1 MATWTTE
8 QLRSIHRMLNP
19 ATIAVVGATP
29 RLQYGGRFLRAALRA
44 ADRVRVYAVNP
55 RYDEVMGIKC
65 YPSLDELPEAP
76 DVVGIV
82 VPYHQVMPTLEECAR
97 KRAGS
102 AIVISAGFAE
112 RGDGGRLDLQ
122 RQIGAF
128 ARESGVHI
136 TGPNCL
142 GVANVKAGIW
152 ACAGSRLVMSGGGP
166 IALVSQSGA
175 SAFGPFLTRAVDL
188 GIGYSYIVTTGN
200 EADLES
206 SDFIRYL
213 LDDPDTRVIACFI
226 EGFKDGRKFIDVAR
240 LAAERGKP
248 IVLIKIGRS
257 AAGAK
262 AATSHTAALTGADA
276 VHDAVFKQY
285 GVIRV
290 DDYDEL
296 LETAQW
302 LAYSPPLTKEGVSIV
317 SHSGGISSL
326 TADKCGQMGLQLPD
340 LVPSTR
346 DRLNEILKG
355 FGWAANPADV
365 TTYANSDAFP
375 DILRCMVEG
384 PEVGMLAIASAGAD
398 SQAQQVI
405 DLRDSTDKAVAFL
418 WTGSLTA
425 TDGLNKLK
433 DAKIPVFLSPDR
445 LARGLR
451 SKVNYQHWRERC
463 LKARD
468 VPLPP
473 MSVWQRQALQELST
487 LGRRTLTEHEAR
499 RFLAHWGVTG
509 VREERATTVEE
520 ALAAAGRLGYP
531 VVLKVESADIPHK
544 TEAGVVR
551 LDVRDEVQLRQ
562 AYTEIMHNALVH
574 APQAQVLG
582 VLVQEM
588 VQGGIEVIVGLS
600 QDPLFGPVLLFGMG
614 GILVEL
620 YNDVAMRACPLS
632 ESDAREMLQEV
643 RGTRLLQGFRG
654 RPAADVEALIQ
665 LLMRVSELGLHCERD
680 MRELDLNPLLIL
692 PSGQGVR
699 AADALIVLA
708 EGTPRSSG
716 DHA

>member
-1 MATWTTE
+1 MTSWTAD
-8 QLRSIHRMLNP
+8 QLQSIHRMLNP
-19 ATIAVVGATP
+19 ASIAVVGATP
-29 RLQYGGRFLRAALRA
+29 RLQYGGRFLRAALQA
-44 ADRVRVYAVNP
+44 GDRVRIYPVNP
-55 RYDEVMGIKC
+55 HYDEIMGLKS
-65 YPSLDELPEAP
+65 YPSLQDVPDTP

-97 KRAGS
+97 KQVGS

-112 RGDGGRLDLQ
+112 RGDGGRRDLQ
-122 RQIGAF
+122 RQMGEF
-128 ARESGVHI
+128 ARQSGVRL

-226 EGFKDGRKFIDVAR
+226 EGFKSGRKFMEVAR

-248 IVLIKIGRS
+248 LVLIKIGRS
-257 AAGAK
+257 PAGAK
-262 AATSHTAALTGADA
+262 AATSHTAAMTGTDA

-290 DDYDEL
+290 EDYDEL
-296 LETAQW
+296 LETAQF
-302 LAYSPPLTKEGVSIV
+302 LAYSGPLQKEGVSIV

-326 TADKCGQMGLQLPD
+326 SADKCGQMGLQLPD
-340 LVPSTR
+340 LTPASR
-346 DRLNEILKG
+346 DGLNEVLKG

-365 TTYANSDAFP
+365 TTYANSEAFP
-375 DILRCMVEG
+375 QIMRHMLEG
-384 PEVGMLAIASAGAD
+384 PEVGMLAIASAGGDA
-398 SQAQQVI
+398 QAQQVI
-405 DLRDSTDKAVAFL
+405 DMRDATDKPLAFL

-433 DAKIPVFLSPDR
+433 AAKIPVFLSPDR

-451 SKVNYQHWRERC
+451 SKINSQRWRERA
-463 LKARD
+463 LKASNE
-468 VPLPP
+468 PLQPL
-473 MSVWQRQALQELST
+473 SAGQREALQELHN
-487 LGRRTLTEHEAR
+487 LGRKTLTEYEAR
-499 RFLAHWGVTG
+499 RFLAHWQLTG
-509 VREERATTVEE
+509 VREERTTSIEA
-520 ALAAAGRLGYP
+520 ALAAAGEIGYP
-531 VVLKVESADIPHK
+531 VVLKVESPDIPHK

-551 LDVRDEVQLRQ
+551 LGVQREVELRQ
-562 AYTEIMHNALVH
+562 AYTEIIRNAERH

-588 VQGGIEVIVGLS
+588 VQGGIEAIVGLS

-614 GILVEL
+614 GIFVEL
-620 YNDVAMRACPLS
+620 YQDVALRACPITPG
-632 ESDAREMLQEV
+632 DAHEMLQEV
-643 RGTRLLQGFRG
+643 KGARLLEGFRG
-654 RPAADVEALIQ
+654 QPAADVEALIQ
-665 LLMRVSELGLHCERD
+665 LLVGVSQLGVQCEGD
-680 MRELDLNPLLIL
+680 IRELDLNPLLVL
-692 PSGQGVR
+692 PRGQGVR

-708 EGTPRSSG
+708 
-716 DHA
+716 

>member
-1 MATWTTE
+1 MTSWTAD
-8 QLRSIHRMLNP
+8 QLQSIHRMLNP
-19 ATIAVVGATP
+19 ASIAVVGATP
-29 RLQYGGRFLRAALRA
+29 RLQYGGRFLRAALQA
-44 ADRVRVYAVNP
+44 GDRVRIYPVNP
-55 RYDEVMGIKC
+55 RYDEIMGLKS
-65 YPSLDELPEAP
+65 YPSLQEVPDTP

-97 KRAGS
+97 KQVGS

-112 RGDGGRLDLQ
+112 RGDGGRRDLQ
-122 RQIGAF
+122 RQMGEF
-128 ARESGVHI
+128 ARQSGVRL

-226 EGFKDGRKFIDVAR
+226 EGFKSGRKFMEVAQ

-257 AAGAK
+257 PAGAK
-262 AATSHTAALTGADA
+262 AATSHTAAMTGTDA

-290 DDYDEL
+290 EDYDEL
-296 LETAQW
+296 LETAQF
-302 LAYSPPLTKEGVSIV
+302 LAYSGPLQKEGVSIV

-326 TADKCGQMGLQLPD
+326 SADKCGQMGLQLPD
-340 LVPSTR
+340 LTPASR
-346 DRLNEILKG
+346 DGLNEVLKG

-365 TTYANSDAFP
+365 TTYANSEAFP
-375 DILRCMVEG
+375 QIMRHMVEG
-384 PEVGMLAIASAGAD
+384 PEVGMLAIASAGGDA
-398 SQAQQVI
+398 QAQQVI
-405 DLRDSTDKAVAFL
+405 DMRDATDKPLAFL

-433 DAKIPVFLSPDR
+433 AAKIPVFLSPDR

-451 SKVNYQHWRERC
+451 SKINSQRWRERA
-463 LKARD
+463 LKAGNEPPS
-468 VPLPP
+468 PL
-473 MSVWQRQALQELST
+473 SAGQRQALQEVHN
-487 LGRRTLTEHEAR
+487 LGRKTLTEYEAR
-499 RFLAHWGVTG
+499 RFLAHWQVTG
-509 VREERATTVEE
+509 VREERTTSIEA
-520 ALAAAGRLGYP
+520 ALAAAGQIGYP
-531 VVLKVESADIPHK
+531 VVLKVESPDIPHK

-551 LDVRDEVQLRQ
+551 LGVQSEVELRQ
-562 AYTEIMHNALVH
+562 AYTEIRRNAERH

-588 VQGGIEVIVGLS
+588 VRGGIEAIVGLS
-600 QDPLFGPVLLFGMG
+600 QDALFGPVLLFGMG
-614 GILVEL
+614 GIFVEL
-620 YNDVAMRACPLS
+620 YQDVALRACPITP
-632 ESDAREMLQEV
+632 SDAHEMLQEV
-643 RGTRLLQGFRG
+643 KGARLLEGFRG
-654 RPAADVEALIQ
+654 QPAADVEALIQ
-665 LLMRVSELGLHCERD
+665 LLVGVSQLGAQCEGD
-680 MRELDLNPLLIL
+680 IRELDLNPLLVL
-692 PSGQGVR
+692 PRGQGVR

-708 EGTPRSSG
+708 
-716 DHA
+716 

>member
-1 MATWTTE
+1 
-8 QLRSIHRMLNP
+8 MLNP
-19 ATIAVVGATP
+19 AAIAVVGATP
-29 RLQYGGRFLRAALRA
+29 RLQYGGRFLRAALQA
-44 ADRVRVYAVNP
+44 GDRIRIYPVNP
-55 RYDEVMGIKC
+55 RYDEIMGVKS
-65 YPSLDELPEAP
+65 YPSLQDLPEAP

-82 VPYHQVMPTLEECAR
+82 VPYQQVMPTLEECAR
-97 KRAGS
+97 KQVGS

-112 RGDGGRLDLQ
+112 RGDGGRRDLQ
-122 RQIGAF
+122 RRMGDF
-128 ARESGVHI
+128 ARQSGVRL

-142 GVANVKAGIW
+142 GIANVKAGIW
-152 ACAGSRLVMSGGGP
+152 ACAGSRLVMSAGGP

-226 EGFKDGRKFIDVAR
+226 EGFKDGRKFMEVAR

-257 AAGAK
+257 PAGAK
-262 AATSHTAALTGADA
+262 AATSHTAAMTGADA
-276 VHDAVFKQY
+276 LHDAVFKQY

-290 DDYDEL
+290 EDYDEL
-296 LETAQW
+296 LETSQF
-302 LAYSPPLTKEGVSIV
+302 LAHSRPLRSEGVAIV

-340 LVPSTR
+340 LSPSSR
-346 DRLNEILKG
+346 EGLNEVLKG

-365 TTYANSDAFP
+365 TTYANSEVFP
-375 DILRCMVEG
+375 QIMRYMVEG
-384 PEVGMLAIASAGAD
+384 PEVGMLAIASAGGD
-398 SQAQQVI
+398 SQAQQVVEM
-405 DLRDSTDKAVAFL
+405 RDVTDKPLAFL

-433 DAKIPVFLSPDR
+433 ESKVPVFLSPDR

-451 SKVNYQHWRERC
+451 SKVDYQRRRERC
-463 LKARD
+463 LQAAGQ
-468 VPLPP
+468 PPPP
-473 MSVWQRQALQELST
+473 MSVWQREALQGIIG

-499 RFLAHWGVTG
+499 RFLAHWQVTG
-509 VREERATTVEE
+509 VREERTATVDA
-520 ALAAAGRLGYP
+520 ALAAAERIGYP
-531 VVLKVESADIPHK
+531 VVLKVESPDIPHK

-551 LDVRDEVQLRQ
+551 LGVESDVELRQ
-562 AYTEIMHNALVH
+562 AYTEITHNAERH
-574 APQAQVLG
+574 APKALVLG

-588 VQGGIEVIVGLS
+588 VRGGIETIVGLS

-614 GILVEL
+614 GIFVEI
-620 YNDVAMRACPLS
+620 YREVALRVCPITAG
-632 ESDAREMLQEV
+632 DAREMLQEV
-643 RGTRLLQGFRG
+643 KGARLLEGFRG
-654 RPAADVEALIQ
+654 HPSADVEALIHLLVGVSQ
-665 LLMRVSELGLHCERD
+665 LGVQCEREVQ
-680 MRELDLNPLLIL
+680 ELDLNPLLVL
-692 PSGQGVR
+692 PRGHGVR

-708 EGTPRSSG
+708 
-716 DHA
+716 

>member
-1 MATWTTE
+1 MTSWTADE
-8 QLRSIHRMLNP
+8 LQSIHRMLNP
-19 ATIAVVGATP
+19 SSIAVVGATP
-29 RLQYGGRFLRAALRA
+29 RLQYGGRFLRAALLA
-44 ADRVRVYAVNP
+44 GDRVRVYPVNP
-55 RYDEVMGIKC
+55 RYNEIMGVKS
-65 YPSLDELPEAP
+65 YPSLQDVPEAP

-82 VPYHQVMPTLEECAR
+82 VPYHQVMPTLEECVQ

-122 RQIGAF
+122 RQIGDL
-128 ARESGVHI
+128 ARQSGVRI
-136 TGPNCL
+136 SGPNCL

-206 SDFIRYL
+206 SDFMRYL

-226 EGFKDGRKFIDVAR
+226 EGFKDGRKFMEVAR

-257 AAGAK
+257 PAGAK
-262 AATSHTAALTGADA
+262 AATSHTAAMTGADA

-290 DDYDEL
+290 EDYDEL
-296 LETAQW
+296 LETAQF
-302 LAYSPPLTKEGVSIV
+302 LAYTPPLRKEGVSIV

-340 LVPSTR
+340 LTPSSR
-346 DRLNEILKG
+346 DGLNEVLKG

-365 TTYANSDAFP
+365 TTYANSESFP
-375 DILRCMVEG
+375 QIMRYMVEG
-384 PEVGMLAIASAGAD
+384 PEVGMLAIASAGGD
-398 SQAQQVI
+398 GQAQQVI
-405 DLRDSTDKAVAFL
+405 AMRDAADKPLAFL

-433 DAKIPVFLSPDR
+433 EAKIPVFLSPDR

-451 SKVNYQHWRERC
+451 SKINSQRWRERC
-463 LKARD
+463 REAGK

-473 MSVWQRQALQELST
+473 LTVWQREALQALNGNE
-487 LGRRTLTEHEAR
+487 RRALTEHEAR
-499 RFLAHWGVTG
+499 RFLAHWEVTG
-509 VREERATTVEE
+509 VREERTTTVGD
-520 ALAAAGRLGYP
+520 AVAAAGRIGYP
-531 VVLKVESADIPHK
+531 VVLKVESPDIPHK

-551 LDVRDEVQLRQ
+551 LRLQSDVEVRQ
-562 AYTEIMHNALVH
+562 AYAEIMHNVERH
-574 APQAQVLG
+574 APNAQVLG

-588 VQGGIEVIVGLS
+588 VHGGIEVIVGLS
-600 QDPLFGPVLLFGMG
+600 HDPLFGPVLLLGMG
-614 GILVEL
+614 GIFTEL
-620 YNDVAMRACPLS
+620 YQDVALRACPIT

-643 RGTRLLQGFRG
+643 KGARLLEGFRG
-654 RPAADVEALIQ
+654 HPAADVEALIH
-665 LLMRVSELGLHCERD
+665 LLVCVSHLGAQCEQEI
-680 MRELDLNPLLIL
+680 REMDLNPLLVL
-692 PSGQGVR
+692 PRGQGVR

-708 EGTPRSSG
+708 
-716 DHA
+716 

>member
-1 MATWTTE
+1 MTSSTVD
-8 QLRSIHRMLNP
+8 QLQSIHRMLNP
-19 ATIAVVGATP
+19 TSIAVVGATP
-29 RLQYGGRFLRAALRA
+29 RLQYGGRFLRAALQA
-44 ADRVRVYAVNP
+44 GDRVRLYPVNP
-55 RYDEVMGIKC
+55 RYDEIMGLKS
-65 YPSLDELPEAP
+65 YPSLADVPESP

-97 KRAGS
+97 KQAGS

-128 ARESGVHI
+128 ARESGVRI

-206 SDFIRYL
+206 SDFMRYL
-213 LDDPDTRVIACFI
+213 LDDPETRVIACFI
-226 EGFKDGRKFIDVAR
+226 EGFKDGRKFMEVAR

-257 AAGAK
+257 PAGAK
-262 AATSHTAALTGADA
+262 AATSHTAAMTGADA

-290 DDYDEL
+290 EDYDEL
-296 LETAQW
+296 LETAQF

-326 TADKCGQMGLQLPD
+326 SADKCGQMGLQLPD
-340 LVPSTR
+340 LTPASR
-346 DRLNEILKG
+346 DGLNEVLKG

-365 TTYANSDAFP
+365 TTYANSESFP
-375 DILRCMVEG
+375 QIMRYMVEG
-384 PEVGMLAIASAGAD
+384 PDVGMLAIASAGGD

-405 DLRDSTDKAVAFL
+405 AMRDAMNKPVAFL

-433 DAKIPVFLSPDR
+433 EAKIPVFLSPDR

-451 SKVNYQHWRERC
+451 SKINAQRWQER
-463 LKARD
+463 LRKGAD
-468 VPLPP
+468 EPLPP
-473 MSVWQRQALQELST
+473 TSVWQREALQEISS
-487 LGRRTLTEHEAR
+487 LGRKTLTEHEAR
-499 RFLAHWGVTG
+499 RFLAHWQVTG
-509 VREERATTVEE
+509 VREERTTTVEA
-520 ALAAAGRLGYP
+520 ALAAAEQLGYP
-531 VVLKVESADIPHK
+531 VVLKVESPDIPHK

-551 LDVRDEVQLRQ
+551 LGVPSEVELRQ
-562 AYTEIMHNALVH
+562 AYAEIMHNAQHH
-574 APQAQVLG
+574 APNAQVLG

-588 VQGGIEVIVGLS
+588 VRGDIETIVGLS
-600 QDPLFGPVLLFGMG
+600 RDPLFGPILLFGMG
-614 GILVEL
+614 GIFTEL
-620 YNDVAMRACPLS
+620 YQDVALRACPIS
-632 ESDAREMLQEV
+632 QSDAREMLQEV
-643 RGTRLLQGFRG
+643 KGARLLEGFRG
-654 RPAADVEALIQ
+654 HPVADVDALVH
-665 LLMRVSELGLHCERD
+665 LLVRVSQLGIQCEREI
-680 MRELDLNPLLIL
+680 RELDLNPLLVL
-692 PSGQGVR
+692 PRGQGVR

-708 EGTPRSSG
+708 
-716 DHA
+716 

>member
-1 MATWTTE
+1 MTSWTSD
-8 QLRSIHRMLNP
+8 QLQSIHRMLNP
-19 ATIAVVGATP
+19 ASIAVVGATP
-29 RLQYGGRFLRAALRA
+29 RLQYGGRFLRAALQA
-44 ADRVRVYAVNP
+44 ADQVRVYAVNP
-55 RYDEVMGIKC
+55 RYDEVMGVKC
-65 YPSLDELPEAP
+65 YPSLQDVPEAP

-82 VPYHQVMPTLEECAR
+82 VPYHQVIPTLEECAQ
-97 KRAGS
+97 KRVGS
-102 AIVISAGFAE
+102 AIIISAGFAE
-112 RGDGGRLDLQ
+112 RGDGGRRDLQ

-128 ARESGVHI
+128 ARQSGIRVS
-136 TGPNCL
+136 GPNCL

-152 ACAGSRLVMSGGGP
+152 ACAGSRFGMAGGGP

-175 SAFGPFLTRAVDL
+175 SAFGPFLSRAVDL

-206 SDFIRYL
+206 SDFMRYL

-226 EGFKDGRKFIDVAR
+226 EGFKDGRKFIEVAR

-257 AAGAK
+257 PAGAK
-262 AATSHTAALTGADA
+262 AATSHTAAMTGADA

-290 DDYDEL
+290 EDYDEL
-296 LETAQW
+296 LETAQF
-302 LAYSPPLTKEGVSIV
+302 LAYSPPLTQEGVSIV

-340 LVPSTR
+340 LTPSAR
-346 DRLNEILKG
+346 DGLNEVLKG

-365 TTYANSDAFP
+365 TTYANSENFLQ
-375 DILRCMVEG
+375 ILRYMVEG

-405 DLRDSTDKAVAFL
+405 ELRDSTDKALAFL

-433 DAKIPVFLSPDR
+433 EAKIPVFLSPDR

-451 SKVNYQHWRERC
+451 SKINYQRWRQRC
-463 LKARD
+463 LKAAD
-468 VPLPP
+468 EPLPP
-473 MSVWQRQALQELST
+473 MSVAQREALQGLNG
-487 LGRRTLTEHEAR
+487 LGRRALTEHEAR
-499 RFLAHWGVTG
+499 RLLAHWQVTG
-509 VREERATTVEE
+509 VREERTATVDD
-520 ALAAAGRLGYP
+520 ALGAAGRIGYP
-531 VVLKVESADIPHK
+531 VVLKVESPNIPHK

-551 LDVRDEVQLRQ
+551 LGVQSDVELRQ
-562 AYTEIMHNALVH
+562 AYTEIMHNAARH
-574 APQAQVLG
+574 APNAQVLG

-588 VQGGIEVIVGLS
+588 VRGGIEVIVGLS

-614 GILVEL
+614 GIFVEL
-620 YNDVAMRACPLS
+620 YQDVALRACPIT
-632 ESDAREMLQEV
+632 ETDAREMLQEV
-643 RGTRLLQGFRG
+643 KGARLLEGFRG
-654 RPAADVEALIQ
+654 QPAVDVEALMHLLVRISQLGVQCARDIQ
-665 LLMRVSELGLHCERD
+665 
-680 MRELDLNPLLIL
+680 ELDLNPLLVL
-692 PSGQGVR
+692 PRGQGVK

-708 EGTPRSSG
+708 
-716 DHA
+716 

>member
-1 MATWTTE
+1 MTTWPSD
-8 QLRSIHRMLNP
+8 QLQSIHRMLNP
-19 ATIAVVGATP
+19 ASIAVVGATP
-29 RLQYGGRFLRAALRA
+29 RLQYGGRFLRAALQA
-44 ADRVRVYAVNP
+44 GDRVRVYPVNP
-55 RYDEVMGIKC
+55 RYDEIMGVKS
-65 YPSLDELPEAP
+65 YPSLQDLPEPP

-97 KRAGS
+97 KQACS

-112 RGDGGRLDLQ
+112 RGDGGRRDLQ

-128 ARESGVHI
+128 ARQSGVRI
-136 TGPNCL
+136 SGPNCL

-175 SAFGPFLTRAVDL
+175 SAFGPFLSRAVDL

-213 LDDPDTRVIACFI
+213 LDDPDTHVIACFI
-226 EGFKDGRKFIDVAR
+226 EGFKDGRKFMEVAR

-262 AATSHTAALTGADA
+262 AATSHTAAMTGTDA
-276 VHDAVFKQY
+276 VHDAVFRQY

-290 DDYDEL
+290 EDYDEL
-296 LETAQW
+296 LETAQF

-340 LVPSTR
+340 LTPSAR
-346 DRLNEILKG
+346 DGLNGVLQG

-365 TTYANSDAFP
+365 TTFANSESFP
-375 DILRCMVEG
+375 QIMRYMIAG

-405 DLRDSTDKAVAFL
+405 EMRAAMDKPLAFL

-433 DAKIPVFLSPDR
+433 EARIPVFLSPDR
-445 LARGLR
+445 LARALR
-451 SKVNYQHWRERC
+451 SKINSQRWRERV
-463 LKARD
+463 LKSGD
-468 VPLPP
+468 EPLPAL
-473 MSVWQRQALQELST
+473 SVWQGEALQELNG
-487 LGRRTLTEHEAR
+487 LGRKTLTEHEAR
-499 RFLAHWGVTG
+499 RFLAHWQVTG
-509 VREERATTVEE
+509 IREERTLTVDG
-520 ALAAAGRLGYP
+520 ALAAANQIGYP
-531 VVLKVESADIPHK
+531 VVLKVESPDIPHK

-551 LDVRDEVQLRQ
+551 LDVQSDVELRQ
-562 AYTEIMHNALVH
+562 AYTEIMHNAERH
-574 APQAQVLG
+574 TSNAQVLG

-588 VQGGIEVIVGLS
+588 VRGGIEAIVGLS

-614 GILVEL
+614 GIFVEL
-620 YNDVAMRACPLS
+620 YQDVALRACPITP
-632 ESDAREMLQEV
+632 SDAREMLQEV
-643 RGTRLLQGFRG
+643 KGARLLEGFRG
-654 RPAADVEALIQ
+654 YPAADVDALIH
-665 LLMRVSELGLHCERD
+665 LLVRVSHLGVQCEREI
-680 MRELDLNPLLIL
+680 RELDLNPLLIL
-692 PSGQGVR
+692 PRGQGVR
-699 AADALIVLA
+699 AADALIILA
-708 EGTPRSSG
+708 
-716 DHA
+716 

>member
-1 MATWTTE
+1 MTSWTAD
-8 QLRSIHRMLNP
+8 QLQSIHRMLNP
-19 ATIAVVGATP
+19 SSIAVVGATP
-29 RLQYGGRFLRAALRA
+29 RLQYGGRFLRAALQA
-44 ADRVRVYAVNP
+44 GDRIRVYPVNP
-55 RYDEVMGIKC
+55 RYDEIMGVRS
-65 YPSLDELPEAP
+65 YPSLQDVPEAP

-82 VPYHQVMPTLEECAR
+82 VPYHQVMPTLEECVQ

-122 RQIGAF
+122 RQIGDL
-128 ARESGVHI
+128 ARQSGVRI
-136 TGPNCL
+136 SGPNCL

-206 SDFIRYL
+206 SDFMRYL

-226 EGFKDGRKFIDVAR
+226 EGFKDGRKFMEVAR

-257 AAGAK
+257 PAGAK
-262 AATSHTAALTGADA
+262 AATSHTAAMTGADA

-290 DDYDEL
+290 EDYDEL
-296 LETAQW
+296 LETAQF
-302 LAYSPPLTKEGVSIV
+302 LAYTPPLRKEGVSIV

-340 LVPSTR
+340 LTPSSR
-346 DRLNEILKG
+346 DGLNEVLKG

-365 TTYANSDAFP
+365 TTYANSESFP
-375 DILRCMVEG
+375 QIMRYMVEG
-384 PEVGMLAIASAGAD
+384 PEVGMLAIASAGGD
-398 SQAQQVI
+398 GQAQQVI
-405 DLRDSTDKAVAFL
+405 AMRDAADKPLAFL

-433 DAKIPVFLSPDR
+433 EAKIPVFLSPDR

-451 SKVNYQHWRERC
+451 SKINSQRWRERC
-463 LKARD
+463 REAGK

-473 MSVWQRQALQELST
+473 LTVWQREALQALNGNE
-487 LGRRTLTEHEAR
+487 RRALTEHEAR
-499 RFLAHWGVTG
+499 RFLAHWEVTG
-509 VREERATTVEE
+509 VREERTTTVGD
-520 ALAAAGRLGYP
+520 AVAAAGRIGYP
-531 VVLKVESADIPHK
+531 VVLKVESPDIPHK

-551 LDVRDEVQLRQ
+551 LRLQSDVEVRQ
-562 AYTEIMHNALVH
+562 AYAEIMHNVERH
-574 APQAQVLG
+574 APNAQVLG

-588 VQGGIEVIVGLS
+588 VHGGIEVIVGLS
-600 QDPLFGPVLLFGMG
+600 HDPLFGPVLLLGMG
-614 GILVEL
+614 GIFTEL
-620 YNDVAMRACPLS
+620 YQDVALRACPIT

-643 RGTRLLQGFRG
+643 KGARLLEGFRG
-654 RPAADVEALIQ
+654 HPAADVEALIH
-665 LLMRVSELGLHCERD
+665 LLVCVSHLGAQCEQEI
-680 MRELDLNPLLIL
+680 REMDLNPLLVL
-692 PSGQGVR
+692 PRGQGVR

-708 EGTPRSSG
+708 
-716 DHA
+716 

>member
-1 MATWTTE
+1 MTSWTSE
-8 QLRSIHRMLNP
+8 QLQSIHRMLNP
-19 ATIAVVGATP
+19 TSIAVVGATP
-29 RLQYGGRFLRAALRA
+29 RLQYGGRFLRAALQA
-44 ADRVRVYAVNP
+44 SDRVRIYPVNP
-55 RYDEVMGIKC
+55 RYDEIMGVKS
-65 YPSLDELPEAP
+65 YPSLADVPESP

-97 KRAGS
+97 MRVGS

-112 RGDGGRLDLQ
+112 RGDGGRRDLQ
-122 RQIGAF
+122 SQIGVF
-128 ARESGVHI
+128 ARQSGVRI

-142 GVANVKAGIW
+142 GIANVKAGIW

-213 LDDPDTRVIACFI
+213 LDDSDTRVIACFI
-226 EGFKDGRKFIDVAR
+226 EGLKDGRKFMEVAH

-257 AAGAK
+257 PAGAK
-262 AATSHTAALTGADA
+262 AATSHTAAMTGADA

-290 DDYDEL
+290 EDYDEL
-296 LETAQW
+296 LETSQF
-302 LAYSPPLTKEGVSIV
+302 LAYSRPLQHEGVSIV

-340 LVPSTR
+340 LTPSSR
-346 DRLNEILKG
+346 EGLNEVLKG

-365 TTYANSDAFP
+365 TTYANSAAFP
-375 DILRCMVEG
+375 RIMHYMVEG
-384 PEVGMLAIASAGAD
+384 PEVGMLAIASAGGD
-398 SQAQQVI
+398 SQAQQVVEM
-405 DLRDSTDKAVAFL
+405 RDATDKSLAFL

-433 DAKIPVFLSPDR
+433 ESKIPVFLSPDR

-451 SKVNYQHWRERC
+451 SKINYQRWRERC
-463 LKARD
+463 LRAAD
-468 VPLPP
+468 QPLPP
-473 MSVWQRQALQELST
+473 TSMWQGQALQELNGF
-487 LGRRTLTEHEAR
+487 GRRTLTEHEAR
-499 RFLAHWGVTG
+499 RFLAHWQVTG
-509 VREERATTVEE
+509 VREERTTTVDE
-520 ALAAAGRLGYP
+520 ALAAAGRIGYP
-531 VVLKVESADIPHK
+531 VVLKVESPDIPHK

-551 LDVRDEVQLRQ
+551 LGVQSDVELRH
-562 AYTEIMHNALVH
+562 AYTEIMHNAEHH
-574 APQAQVLG
+574 APNALVIG

-588 VQGGIEVIVGLS
+588 ICGGIEAIVGLS

-614 GILVEL
+614 GIFVEL
-620 YNDVAMRACPLS
+620 YEDVALRACPITP
-632 ESDAREMLQEV
+632 SDAHEMLQEV
-643 RGTRLLQGFRG
+643 KGARLLEGFRG
-654 RPAADVEALIQ
+654 HPTADVEALIR
-665 LLMRVSELGLHCERD
+665 LLVGVSHLGVQCEREI
-680 MRELDLNPLLIL
+680 RELDLNPLLVL
-692 PSGQGVR
+692 PRGQGVR

-708 EGTPRSSG
+708 
-716 DHA
+716 

>member
-1 MATWTTE
+1 MASWTAD
-8 QLRSIHRMLNP
+8 QLQSIHRMLNP
-19 ATIAVVGATP
+19 TSIAVVGATP
-29 RLQYGGRFLRAALRA
+29 RLQYGGRFLRAALQA
-44 ADRVRVYAVNP
+44 GDRVRLYPVNP
-55 RYDEVMGIKC
+55 RYDEIMGLKS
-65 YPSLDELPEAP
+65 YPSLADVPESP

-97 KRAGS
+97 KQAGS

-112 RGDGGRLDLQ
+112 RGDGGRRDLQ
-122 RQIGAF
+122 REIGAF
-128 ARESGVHI
+128 ARQSGVRI

-166 IALVSQSGA
+166 VALVSQSGA

-206 SDFIRYL
+206 SDFMRYL

-226 EGFKDGRKFIDVAR
+226 EGFKDGRKFIEVAR

-248 IVLIKIGRS
+248 IVMIKIGRS
-257 AAGAK
+257 PAGAK
-262 AATSHTAALTGADA
+262 AATSHTAAMTGTDA

-290 DDYDEL
+290 EDYDEL
-296 LETAQW
+296 LETSQF
-302 LAYSPPLTKEGVSIV
+302 LAYSRPLRQEGISIV

-340 LVPSTR
+340 LTPASR
-346 DRLNEILKG
+346 DGLNEVLKG

-365 TTYANSDAFP
+365 TTYANSESFP
-375 DILRCMVEG
+375 QIMRYMVEG
-384 PEVGMLAIASAGAD
+384 PEVGMLAIASAGGD
-398 SQAQQVI
+398 NQAQQVVAM
-405 DLRDSTDKAVAFL
+405 RDATDKPVAFL

-433 DAKIPVFLSPDR
+433 EAKIPVFLSPDR

-451 SKVNYQHWRERC
+451 SKINAQRWRERL
-463 LKARD
+463 LKGAD
-468 VPLPP
+468 EPLQP
-473 MSVWQRQALQELST
+473 MSAWRREALQELSR
-487 LGRRTLTEHEAR
+487 LGRKTLTEYEAR
-499 RFLAHWGVTG
+499 RFLAHWQVTG
-509 VREERATTVEE
+509 VGEERTTTVEA
-520 ALAAAGRLGYP
+520 ALAAAGQIGYP
-531 VVLKVESADIPHK
+531 VVLKVESPDIPHK

-551 LDVRDEVQLRQ
+551 LGVQSDVELRQ
-562 AYTEIMHNALVH
+562 TYAEIMHNAEHH
-574 APQAQVLG
+574 APNAQVLG

-588 VQGGIEVIVGLS
+588 VSGGIETIVGLS

-614 GILVEL
+614 GIFTEL
-620 YNDVAMRACPLS
+620 YQDVALRACPIS
-632 ESDAREMLQEV
+632 QSDAREMLQEV
-643 RGTRLLQGFRG
+643 KGARLLEGFRG
-654 RPAADVEALIQ
+654 HPAADVDALVH
-665 LLMRVSELGLHCERD
+665 LLVRVSQLGVQCEGEV
-680 MRELDLNPLLIL
+680 RELDLNPLLVL
-692 PSGQGVR
+692 PRGQGLR

-708 EGTPRSSG
+708 
-716 DHA
+716 

>member
-1 MATWTTE
+1 MTSWTAD
-8 QLRSIHRMLNP
+8 QLQSIHRMLNP
-19 ATIAVVGATP
+19 SSIAVVGATP
-29 RLQYGGRFLRAALRA
+29 RLQYGGRFLRAALQA
-44 ADRVRVYAVNP
+44 GDRIRVYPVNP
-55 RYDEVMGIKC
+55 RYDEIMGVKS
-65 YPSLDELPEAP
+65 YPSLQDVPEAP

-82 VPYHQVMPTLEECAR
+82 VPYHQVMPTLEECAQ

-122 RQIGAF
+122 RQIGDF
-128 ARESGVHI
+128 ARQSGVRI
-136 TGPNCL
+136 SGPNCL

-152 ACAGSRLVMSGGGP
+152 ACAGSRLVMSVGGP
-166 IALVSQSGA
+166 VTLVSQSGA

-213 LDDPDTRVIACFI
+213 VDDPDTRVIACFI
-226 EGFKDGRKFIDVAR
+226 EGFKDGRKFMEVAR

-257 AAGAK
+257 PAGAK
-262 AATSHTAALTGADA
+262 AATSHTAAMTGADA

-290 DDYDEL
+290 EDYDEL
-296 LETAQW
+296 LETAQF
-302 LAYSPPLTKEGVSIV
+302 LAFTPPLRKEGVSIV

-340 LVPSTR
+340 LTPSSR
-346 DRLNEILKG
+346 DGLNEVLKG

-365 TTYANSDAFP
+365 TTYANSESFP
-375 DILRCMVEG
+375 QIMRYMVEG
-384 PEVGMLAIASAGAD
+384 PEVGMLAIASAGGD

-405 DLRDSTDKAVAFL
+405 AMRDATDKPLAFL

-433 DAKIPVFLSPDR
+433 EAKIPVFLSPDR

-451 SKVNYQHWRERC
+451 SKINSQRWRERC
-463 LKARD
+463 IESGK
-468 VPLPP
+468 VTLPP
-473 MSVWQRQALQELST
+473 LTAWQREALRALNGG
-487 LGRRTLTEHEAR
+487 GRRALTEHEAR
-499 RFLAHWGVTG
+499 RFLAHWEVTG
-509 VREERATTVEE
+509 VREERTTTVDE
-520 ALAAAGRLGYP
+520 AVAAAGRVGYP
-531 VVLKVESADIPHK
+531 VVLKVESPDIPHK

-551 LDVRDEVQLRQ
+551 LRLQSDVEVRQ
-562 AYTEIMHNALVH
+562 AYTEIMHNVERH
-574 APQAQVLG
+574 APNAQVLG

-600 QDPLFGPVLLFGMG
+600 HDPLFGPVLLLGMG
-614 GILVEL
+614 GIFTEL
-620 YNDVAMRACPLS
+620 YQDVALRACPITA
-632 ESDAREMLQEV
+632 SDAREMLQEV
-643 RGTRLLQGFRG
+643 KGARLLEGFRG
-654 RPAADVEALIQ
+654 QPAADVEALIH
-665 LLMRVSELGLHCERD
+665 LLVRVSHLGAQCEREV
-680 MRELDLNPLLIL
+680 REMDLNPLLVL
-692 PSGQGVR
+692 PRGQGVR

-708 EGTPRSSG
+708 
-716 DHA
+716 

>member
-1 MATWTTE
+1 MTSWTAD
-8 QLRSIHRMLNP
+8 QLQSIHRMLNP
-19 ATIAVVGATP
+19 SSIAVVGATP
-29 RLQYGGRFLRAALRA
+29 RLQYGGRFLRAALQA
-44 ADRVRVYAVNP
+44 GDRIRVYPVNP
-55 RYDEVMGIKC
+55 RYDEIMGVRS
-65 YPSLDELPEAP
+65 YPSLQDVPEAP

-82 VPYHQVMPTLEECAR
+82 VPYHQVMPTLEECVQ

-122 RQIGAF
+122 RQIGDL
-128 ARESGVHI
+128 ARQSGVRI
-136 TGPNCL
+136 SGPNCL

-206 SDFIRYL
+206 SDFMRYL

-226 EGFKDGRKFIDVAR
+226 EGFKDGRKFMEVAR

-257 AAGAK
+257 SAGAK
-262 AATSHTAALTGADA
+262 AATSHTAAMTGADA

-290 DDYDEL
+290 EDYDEL
-296 LETAQW
+296 LETAQF
-302 LAYSPPLTKEGVSIV
+302 LAYTPPLRKEGVSIV

-340 LVPSTR
+340 LTPSSR
-346 DRLNEILKG
+346 DGLNEVLKG

-365 TTYANSDAFP
+365 TTYANSESFP
-375 DILRCMVEG
+375 QIMRYMVEG
-384 PEVGMLAIASAGAD
+384 PEVGMLAIASAGGD
-398 SQAQQVI
+398 GQAQQVI
-405 DLRDSTDKAVAFL
+405 AMRDAADKPLAFL

-433 DAKIPVFLSPDR
+433 EAKIPVFLSPDR

-451 SKVNYQHWRERC
+451 SKINSQRWRERC
-463 LKARD
+463 REAGK

-473 MSVWQRQALQELST
+473 LTVWQREALQALNGNE
-487 LGRRTLTEHEAR
+487 RRALTEHEAR
-499 RFLAHWGVTG
+499 RFLAHWEVTG
-509 VREERATTVEE
+509 VREERTTTVGD
-520 ALAAAGRLGYP
+520 AVAAAGRIGYP
-531 VVLKVESADIPHK
+531 VVLKVESPDIPHK

-551 LDVRDEVQLRQ
+551 LRLQSDVEVRQ
-562 AYTEIMHNALVH
+562 AYAEIMHNVERH
-574 APQAQVLG
+574 APNAQVLG

-588 VQGGIEVIVGLS
+588 VHGGIEVIVGLS
-600 QDPLFGPVLLFGMG
+600 HDPLFGPVLLLGMG
-614 GILVEL
+614 GIFTEL
-620 YNDVAMRACPLS
+620 YQDVALRACPIT

-643 RGTRLLQGFRG
+643 KGARLLEGFRG
-654 RPAADVEALIQ
+654 HPAADVEALIH
-665 LLMRVSELGLHCERD
+665 LLVCVSHLGAQCEQEI
-680 MRELDLNPLLIL
+680 REMDLNPLLVL
-692 PSGQGVR
+692 PRGQGVR

-708 EGTPRSSG
+708 
-716 DHA
+716 

>member
-1 MATWTTE
+1 MTSWTPD

-19 ATIAVVGATP
+19 SSIAVVGATP
-29 RLQYGGRFLRAALRA
+29 RLQYGGRFLQAALRA
-44 ADRVRVYAVNP
+44 ADRVRIYPVNP
-55 RYDEVMGIKC
+55 RYEEIMGVTC
-65 YPSLDELPEAP
+65 YPSLQEIPEAP

-97 KRAGS
+97 KQAGS

-112 RGDGGRLDLQ
+112 RGDGGRRDLQ

-128 ARESGVHI
+128 ARDSGI
-136 TGPNCL
+136 RISGPNCL

-206 SDFIRYL
+206 SDFMRYL
-213 LDDPDTRVIACFI
+213 LDDPETRVIACFI
-226 EGFKDGRKFIDVAR
+226 EGFKDGRKFMDVAR

-262 AATSHTAALTGADA
+262 AATSHTAAMTGADA

-290 DDYDEL
+290 EDYDEL
-296 LETAQW
+296 LETAQF
-302 LAYSPPLTKEGVSIV
+302 LAYTPSLQQEGVSIV

-326 TADKCGQMGLQLPD
+326 TADKCGQMGLRLPD
-340 LVPSTR
+340 LTPSSR
-346 DRLNEILKG
+346 DGLNEVLKG

-365 TTYANSDAFP
+365 TTYANSQAFP
-375 DILRCMVEG
+375 EILRYMVEG
-384 PEVGMLAIASAGAD
+384 PEVGLLAIASAGGD

-405 DLRDSTDKAVAFL
+405 ELRDATEKAVAFL

-433 DAKIPVFLSPDR
+433 EGKIPVFLSPDR

-463 LKARD
+463 LTAGSAA
-468 VPLPP
+468 LPP
-473 MSVWQRQALQELST
+473 LSVRQSEALQELT
-487 LGRRTLTEHEAR
+487 GLAQRALTEYEAR
-499 RFLAHWGVTG
+499 RFLAHWDVAG
-509 VREERATTVEE
+509 VREERATTIDE
-520 ALAAAGRLGYP
+520 ALAAAGRIGYP
-531 VVLKVESADIPHK
+531 VVLKVESPDIPHK

-551 LDVRDEVQLRQ
+551 LGLQSDAELRQ
-562 AYTEIMHNALVH
+562 AYGAIMHNAERH
-574 APQAQVLG
+574 APQARILG

-600 QDPLFGPVLLFGMG
+600 HDPLFGPVLLFGMG
-614 GILVEL
+614 GIQVEL
-620 YNDVAMRACPLS
+620 YQDVALRACPVAD
-632 ESDAREMLQEV
+632 SDARDMVQDV
-643 RGTRLLQGFRG
+643 RGARLLEGFRG
-654 RPAADVEALIQ
+654 QPAADVEALVHT
-665 LLMRVSELGLHCERD
+665 LVRVSQLGVQCEREI
-680 MRELDLNPLLIL
+680 RELDLNPLLVL
-692 PSGQGVR
+692 PRGQGVR
-699 AADALIVLA
+699 AADALIVLTDA
-708 EGTPRSSG
+708 STPL
-716 DHA
+716 

>member
-1 MATWTTE
+1 MTSWTAD
-8 QLRSIHRMLNP
+8 QLQSIHRMLNP
-19 ATIAVVGATP
+19 SSIAVVGATP
-29 RLQYGGRFLRAALRA
+29 RLQYGGRFLRAALQA
-44 ADRVRVYAVNP
+44 GDRIRVYPVNP
-55 RYDEVMGIKC
+55 RYDEIMGVRS
-65 YPSLDELPEAP
+65 YPSLQDVPEAP

-82 VPYHQVMPTLEECAR
+82 VPYHQVMPTLEECVQ

-122 RQIGAF
+122 RQIGDL
-128 ARESGVHI
+128 ARQSGVRI
-136 TGPNCL
+136 SGPNCL

-206 SDFIRYL
+206 SDFTRYL

-226 EGFKDGRKFIDVAR
+226 EGFKDGRKFMEVAR

-257 AAGAK
+257 SAGAK
-262 AATSHTAALTGADA
+262 AATSHTAAMTGADA

-290 DDYDEL
+290 EDYDEL
-296 LETAQW
+296 LETAQF
-302 LAYSPPLTKEGVSIV
+302 LAYTPPLRKEGVSIV

-340 LVPSTR
+340 LTPSSR
-346 DRLNEILKG
+346 DGLNEVLKG

-365 TTYANSDAFP
+365 TTYANSESFP
-375 DILRCMVEG
+375 QIMRYMVEG
-384 PEVGMLAIASAGAD
+384 PEVGMLAIASAGGD
-398 SQAQQVI
+398 GQAQQVI
-405 DLRDSTDKAVAFL
+405 AMRDAADKPLAFL

-433 DAKIPVFLSPDR
+433 EAKIPVFLSPDR

-451 SKVNYQHWRERC
+451 SKINSQRWRERC
-463 LKARD
+463 REAGK

-473 MSVWQRQALQELST
+473 LTVWQREALQALNGNE
-487 LGRRTLTEHEAR
+487 RRALTEHEAR
-499 RFLAHWGVTG
+499 RFLAHWEVTG
-509 VREERATTVEE
+509 VREERTTTVGD
-520 ALAAAGRLGYP
+520 AVAAAGRIGYP
-531 VVLKVESADIPHK
+531 VVLKVESPDIPHK

-551 LDVRDEVQLRQ
+551 LRLQSDVEVRQ
-562 AYTEIMHNALVH
+562 AYAEIMHNVERH
-574 APQAQVLG
+574 APNAQVLG

-588 VQGGIEVIVGLS
+588 VHGGIEVIVGLS
-600 QDPLFGPVLLFGMG
+600 HDPLFGPVLLLGMG
-614 GILVEL
+614 GIFTEL
-620 YNDVAMRACPLS
+620 YQDVALRACPIT

-643 RGTRLLQGFRG
+643 KGARLLEGFRG
-654 RPAADVEALIQ
+654 HPAADVEALIH
-665 LLMRVSELGLHCERD
+665 LLVCVSHLGAQCEQEI
-680 MRELDLNPLLIL
+680 REMDLNPLLVL
-692 PSGQGVR
+692 PRGQGVR

-708 EGTPRSSG
+708 
-716 DHA
+716 

>member
-1 MATWTTE
+1 MTSWTSD
-8 QLRSIHRMLNP
+8 QLQSIHRMLNP
-19 ATIAVVGATP
+19 ASIAVVGATP
-29 RLQYGGRFLRAALRA
+29 RLQYGGRFLRAALQA
-44 ADRVRVYAVNP
+44 GDRVRIYPVNP
-55 RYDEVMGIKC
+55 RYDEIMGLKS
-65 YPSLDELPEAP
+65 YPSLQDVPDTP

-97 KRAGS
+97 KRVGS

-112 RGDGGRLDLQ
+112 RGDGGRRDLQ
-122 RQIGAF
+122 RQIGEF
-128 ARESGVHI
+128 ARQSGVRI

-226 EGFKDGRKFIDVAR
+226 EGFKSGRKFMEVAQ

-248 IVLIKIGRS
+248 LVLIKIGRS
-257 AAGAK
+257 PAGAK
-262 AATSHTAALTGADA
+262 AATSHTAAMTGTDA

-290 DDYDEL
+290 EDYDEL
-296 LETAQW
+296 LETAQF
-302 LAYSPPLTKEGVSIV
+302 LAYSGPLQKEGVSIV

-326 TADKCGQMGLQLPD
+326 SADKCGQMGLQLPD
-340 LVPSTR
+340 LTPASR
-346 DRLNEILKG
+346 DGLNEVLKG

-365 TTYANSDAFP
+365 TTYANSEAFP
-375 DILRCMVEG
+375 QIMRYMVEG
-384 PEVGMLAIASAGAD
+384 PEVGMLAIASAGGDA
-398 SQAQQVI
+398 QAQQVI
-405 DLRDSTDKAVAFL
+405 DMRDATEKPLAFL

-433 DAKIPVFLSPDR
+433 AAKIPVFLSPDR

-451 SKVNYQHWRERC
+451 SKINSQRWRERI
-463 LKARD
+463 LKAGD
-468 VPLPP
+468 EPLPP
-473 MSVWQRQALQELST
+473 LSVGQREALQELHD
-487 LGRRTLTEHEAR
+487 LGRKTLTEHEAR
-499 RFLAHWGVTG
+499 RFLAHWQVTS
-509 VREERATTVEE
+509 VREERTTSIDA
-520 ALAAAGRLGYP
+520 ALAAAGEIGYP
-531 VVLKVESADIPHK
+531 VVLKVESPDIPHK

-551 LDVRDEVQLRQ
+551 LRVRSEVELQQ
-562 AYTEIMHNALVH
+562 AYTEIIHNAERH

-588 VQGGIEVIVGLS
+588 VQGGIETIVGLS
-600 QDPLFGPVLLFGMG
+600 QDILFGPVLLFGMG
-614 GILVEL
+614 GIFVEL
-620 YNDVAMRACPLS
+620 YQDVALRACPITP
-632 ESDAREMLQEV
+632 SDAHEMLQEV
-643 RGTRLLQGFRG
+643 KGARLLDGFRG
-654 RPAADVEALIQ
+654 QPAADVEALIQ
-665 LLMRVSELGLHCERD
+665 LLVGVSQLGAQCEGD
-680 MRELDLNPLLIL
+680 IWELDLNPLLVL
-692 PSGQGVR
+692 PRGQGVR

-708 EGTPRSSG
+708 
-716 DHA
+716 

>member
-1 MATWTTE
+1 
-8 QLRSIHRMLNP
+8 
-19 ATIAVVGATP
+19 
-29 RLQYGGRFLRAALRA
+29 
-44 ADRVRVYAVNP
+44 
-55 RYDEVMGIKC
+55 
-65 YPSLDELPEAP
+65 
-76 DVVGIV
+76 

-97 KRAGS
+97 KQVGS

-122 RQIGAF
+122 RQIGSF
-128 ARESGVHI
+128 ARQSGVRI

-152 ACAGSRLVMSGGGP
+152 ACAGSRLVMSASGP

-226 EGFKDGRKFIDVAR
+226 EGFKDGRKFMEVAR

-257 AAGAK
+257 LAGAK
-262 AATSHTAALTGADA
+262 AATSHTAAMTGADA
-276 VHDAVFKQY
+276 VHDAVFMQY

-290 DDYDEL
+290 EDYDEL
-296 LETAQW
+296 LETSQF
-302 LAYSPPLTKEGVSIV
+302 LAYSGPLSQEGVSIV

-340 LVPSTR
+340 LTPASR
-346 DRLNEILKG
+346 DGLNAVLKG

-365 TTYANSDAFP
+365 TTYANSDSFP
-375 DILRCMVEG
+375 EIMRYMVAG
-384 PEVGMLAIASAGAD
+384 PEVGMLAIASAGGD

-405 DLRDSTDKAVAFL
+405 EMRDATDKPLAFL

-433 DAKIPVFLSPDR
+433 ASKIPVFLSPDR

-451 SKVNYQHWRERC
+451 SKINYQRWRERC
-463 LKARD
+463 LKVGD
-468 VPLPP
+468 EPLQP
-473 MSVWQRQALQELST
+473 MSLTQREALQDLKG
-487 LGRRTLTEHEAR
+487 LGRRALTEHEAR
-499 RFLAHWGVTG
+499 RFLAHWDVAG
-509 VREERATTVEE
+509 VREERTTSIEE
-520 ALAAAGRLGYP
+520 ALAAAGRIGYP
-531 VVLKVESADIPHK
+531 VVLKVESPDIPHK

-551 LDVRDEVQLRQ
+551 LGVQSDVELRQ
-562 AYTEIMHNALVH
+562 AYTEIIDHAGRH
-574 APQAQVLG
+574 APNAQVLG

-588 VQGGIEVIVGLS
+588 IRGGIEVIVGLS
-600 QDPLFGPVLLFGMG
+600 RDLLFGPVLLFGMG
-614 GILVEL
+614 GIFVEL
-620 YNDVAMRACPLS
+620 YQDVALRACPITH
-632 ESDAREMLQEV
+632 SDAREMLQEV
-643 RGTRLLQGFRG
+643 KGARLLEGFRG
-654 RPAADVEALIQ
+654 QPAADVEVLIR
-665 LLMRVSELGLHCERD
+665 LLVRISHLGAQCERD
-680 MRELDLNPLLIL
+680 IQELDLNPLLVL
-692 PSGQGVR
+692 PRGQGVR

-708 EGTPRSSG
+708 
-716 DHA
+716 

>member
-1 MATWTTE
+1 MTSWTSD
-8 QLRSIHRMLNP
+8 QLQSIHRMLNP
-19 ATIAVVGATP
+19 SSIAVVGATP
-29 RLQYGGRFLRAALRA
+29 RLQYGGRFLRAALQA
-44 ADRVRVYAVNP
+44 GDRIRIYPVNP
-55 RYDEVMGIKC
+55 RYDEIMGVKS
-65 YPSLDELPEAP
+65 YPSLKDVPEAP

-97 KRAGS
+97 KGAGS

-112 RGDGGRLDLQ
+112 RGDGGRRDLQ
-122 RQIGAF
+122 RQIGDF
-128 ARESGVHI
+128 ARQSGVRI
-136 TGPNCL
+136 SGPNCL

-206 SDFIRYL
+206 SDFMRYL

-226 EGFKDGRKFIDVAR
+226 EGFKDGRKFMEVAR

-257 AAGAK
+257 PAGAK
-262 AATSHTAALTGADA
+262 AATSHTAALTGTDA

-290 DDYDEL
+290 EDYDEL
-296 LETAQW
+296 LETAQF

-326 TADKCGQMGLQLPD
+326 TADKCGQVGLQLPD
-340 LVPSTR
+340 LTPSSR
-346 DRLNEILKG
+346 DGLNAVLKG

-365 TTYANSDAFP
+365 TTYANSESFP
-375 DILRCMVEG
+375 QIMRYMVEG
-384 PEVGMLAIASAGAD
+384 PEVGMLAIASAGGD

-405 DLRDSTDKAVAFL
+405 AVRDAVDKPLAFL

-425 TDGLNKLK
+425 TDGLNTLK
-433 DAKIPVFLSPDR
+433 AAKIPVFLSPDR

-451 SKVNYQHWRERC
+451 SKINSQRWRERC
-463 LKARD
+463 LEAGK
-468 VPLPP
+468 VTLPP
-473 MSVWQRQALQELST
+473 LTVWQREALQALNGS
-487 LGRRTLTEHEAR
+487 GRRALTEHEAR
-499 RFLAHWGVTG
+499 RFLAHWEVTG
-509 VREERATTVEE
+509 VREERTTTVDE
-520 ALAAAGRLGYP
+520 ALAAAGRIGYP
-531 VVLKVESADIPHK
+531 VVLKVESPDIAHK

-551 LDVRDEVQLRQ
+551 LGVQSDVEVRQ
-562 AYTEIMHNALVH
+562 AYTDIMRNAARH
-574 APQAQVLG
+574 APNAEVLG

-588 VQGGIEVIVGLS
+588 VHGGIEVIVGLS

-614 GILVEL
+614 GIFVEL
-620 YNDVAMRACPLS
+620 YQDVAMRACPIT

-643 RGTRLLQGFRG
+643 KGARLLEGFRG
-654 RPAADVEALIQ
+654 QPAADVEALIH
-665 LLMRVSELGLHCERD
+665 LLVRVSHLGIQCEGEV
-680 MRELDLNPLLIL
+680 REMDLNPLLVL
-692 PSGQGVR
+692 PRGQGVR

-708 EGTPRSSG
+708 
-716 DHA
+716 